1 MQLRNILSVL
11 LIALTVGFLFVG
23 ALAAASALPV
33 QDLAQYWAA
42 AHLVAKN
49 PYSSVLV
56 TQFERSAGIVASGA
70 PIVMRNPPWAMVFV
84 LPLRL
89 LNYQSAFALW
99 TLIGVVASK
108 LLDSYLHFHARPASL
123 F

>member
-23 ALAAASALPV
+23 ASAAASALPV

-42 AHLVAKN
+42 AHLVEKN

-70 PIVMRNPPWAMVFV
+70 PMVMRNPPWAMVFV

-89 LNYQSAFALW
+89 LSYQSAFALRSEERRV
-99 TLIGVVASK
+99 GK
-108 LLDSYLHFHARPASL
+108 E
-123 F
+123 